1 MHNEI
6 WQPIPNTNSM
16 YYISSLGRVY
26 SKHTNNF
33 RKPYKDTKGYL
44 MVDYRNIANRRIT
57 KKIHRLVAELFITR
71 HSENLIVNHID
82 GNKTNNHVSNLEWV
96 TYKENTQHML
106 NNNLKKSF
114 PNNLPNKE
122 KPVLCVELN
131 KEFNSMQEA
140 SRVLGIPQSSISK
153 VCRGERKLAG
163 GYTWKYIEGEKDNEV
178 LGY

>member
-26 SKHTNNF
+26 SKH
-33 RKPYKDTKGYL
+33 
-44 MVDYRNIANRRIT
+44 T